1 MACVAAADPDRQQNT
16 LSVTGVSLSV
26 TRFAMYALNKGKQVI
41 KKSHLSL
48 VAQ

>member
-26 TRFAMYALNKGKQVI
+26 TRFAMYALYNGNK
-41 KKSHLSL
+41 L
-48 VAQ
+48 